1 MHDASTRAARTCKG
15 GSAMRTS
22 LRVLSGVVAYLLLA
36 AAASAQTTVQ
46 YDSKG
51 RVVRVDYGGGKV
63 MTFTYDAANNLV
75 AETAAAPGNTL
86 AVAVSPAGAGT
97 VSGTGIACPADCTET
112 YPGSPAVALTAGPG
126 AGWVFLGWGGAL
138 AGSQNP
144 ASLTMAAD
152 YAVAAYFGAASGDT
166 DGDGTPDT
174 EETAGGNFALD
185 GNFDGIPDYQQ
196 AHVVSLPSQA
206 GNAPAGALTSPVVTL
221 AVEPP
226 AQLAG
231 VAAVGN
237 PSPGNSPPQVGFP
250 FGFLQFQ
257 VTGVSVAG
265 WANLDV
271 FLPPAQLTSYW
282 NYGPTPDNATPSW
295 YEFVHYHPS
304 LPGAEIWPRGSY
316 VQVRLFLQDGAKGD
330 HGLAADGII
339 AGLGAPSGQLLAD
352 IGVTPTS
359 VSFGLIKA
367 GMSALATVTV
377 ASTGQAPLVLGTVGS
392 GNPLAAPFSVAT
404 DGCSGQTLAPGASC
418 TLQVRFAPTAE
429 GSYSDSFAIPSN
441 AATVTVSVAGEA
453 ERPEAIPA
461 LGLPGLVVLAALL
474 ALAAG
479 VRLGRRG

>member
-1 MHDASTRAARTCKG
+1 MK
-15 GSAMRTS
+15 TS
-22 LRVLSGVVAYLLLA
+22 VRVLSGFAVALLV
-36 AAASAQTTVQ
+36 ASAGLAQTTVQ

-63 MTFTYDAANNLV
+63 MTFTYDPANNLV
-75 AETAAAPGNTL
+75 AETAAVPGNTL
-86 AVAVSPAGAGT
+86 AVAVNPTGAGSVT
-97 VSGTGIACPADCTET
+97 GTGIACPADCTET
-112 YPGSPAVALTAGPG
+112 YPGSPAVTLTAAPA

-138 AGSQNP
+138 AGSHNP
-144 ASLTMAAD
+144 ATLTMAAD
-152 YAVAAYFGAASGDT
+152 YAVAAYFGSDTGDT
-166 DGDGTPDT
+166 DGDGTPDVD
-174 EETAGGNFALD
+174 ETAGGNFALD
-185 GNFDGIPDYQQ
+185 GNFDGIPDYLQ
-196 AHVVSLPSQA
+196 AHVVSLPSHA
-206 GNAPAGALTSPVVTL
+206 GNAPAGPQTSPVVTL

-237 PSPGNSPPQVGFP
+237 PSPATGPPGVGFP

-271 FLPPAQLTSYW
+271 FLPPAQLQSYW
-282 NYGPTPDNATPSW
+282 NYGPTPDNATPNW

-304 LPGAEIWPRGSY
+304 LPGAEIWPKGNY
-316 VQVRLFLQDGAKGD
+316 VQVRLFLKDGAKGD

-339 AGLGAPSGQLLAD
+339 TGLGGPSGQLMA
-352 IGVTPTS
+352 GMTVNPTS
-359 VSFGLIKA
+359 VSFGLIRA

-392 GNPLAAPFSVAT
+392 GNPLAAPFSLAA
-404 DGCSGQTLAPGASC
+404 DGCSGQTLAPGAGC
-418 TLQVRFAPTAE
+418 TLQVRFAPTGE
-429 GSYSDSFAIPSN
+429 GSFSDSFAIPSN

-453 ERPEAIPA
+453 EQPEAIPA
-461 LGLPGLVVLAALL
+461 LGLGGLALLAGLL

-479 VRLGRRG
+479 VLLGRRG